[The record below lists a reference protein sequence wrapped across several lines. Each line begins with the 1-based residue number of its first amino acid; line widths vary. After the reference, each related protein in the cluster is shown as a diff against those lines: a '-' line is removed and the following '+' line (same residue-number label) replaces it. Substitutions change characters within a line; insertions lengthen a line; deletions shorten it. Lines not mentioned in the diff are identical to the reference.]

1 MAENESTEMV
11 NSDEGSEIEPN
22 LQQAGGDGETPERLL
37 AELDETRKALQKA
50 NRESAQR
57 RKKLEELEARERERE
72 ESELSEMEKMQRQ
85 LDEIKAEKE
94 QALKNAQTIQIKAAI
109 IAKASALN
117 FNDPYDAYA
126 LVDKSQFEIDGDG
139 VTGVDEALKELA
151 DTKPYMIKKAKP
163 NTGPTNPG
171 DGAGQGETLEQA
183 RNRIYGGGGRNI
195 FDPGWAEQ
203 HGGGVRISEKS
214 GT

>member
-1 MAENESTEMV
+1 MAEETQGEMPELDMGTET
-11 NSDEGSEIEPN
+11 EPEQ
-22 LQQAGGDGETPERLL
+22 QQAGNDGETPKVLL
-37 AELDETRKALQKA
+37 AELEETRKALQKA

-57 RKKLEELEARERERE
+57 RKKLEELEARERARE
-72 ESELSEMEKMQRQ
+72 DAELSEMEKLQKQ

-94 QALKNAQTIQIKAAI
+94 QALKNAQAIQIKAAV

-126 LVDKSQFEIDGDG
+126 LVDISQFEVSDEG
-139 VTGVDEALKELA
+139 VSGVDEALTELA
-151 DTKPYMIKKAKP
+151 ESKPYMIKKAKP

-183 RNRIYGGGGRNI
+183 RQRIYGGGGQKI
-195 FDPGWAEQ
+195 FDTSWAEQ

>member
-1 MAENESTEMV
+1 MAEEEKTEMV
-11 NSDEGSEIEPN
+11 NNDEGSEIEPEQ
-22 LQQAGGDGETPERLL
+22 QQAGNDGETPKVLL
-37 AELDETRKALQKA
+37 AELEETRKALQKA

-57 RKKLEELEARERERE
+57 RKKLEELEAKERERE
-72 ESELSEMEKMQRQ
+72 EAELSEMDKMQKR
-85 LDEIKAEKE
+85 LDEITAEKE
-94 QALKNAQTIQIKAAI
+94 QALKNAQTVQIKAAI

-126 LVDKSQFEIDGDG
+126 LVDQSQFEIDDDG
-139 VTGVDEALKELA
+139 VRGVDEALKELA
-151 DTKPYMIKKAKP
+151 ESKPYMIKKAKS
-163 NTGPTNPG
+163 NAGPTNPG

-183 RNRIYGGGGRNI
+183 RQRIYGGGGQKI
-195 FDPGWAEQ
+195 FDTGWAEQ